1 MNIDRQALLEQKRQR
16 LLELKQ
22 RRLQKEKEDAERAD
36 AERSKS
42 PNISDLGQQE
52 IAKPQKLEVKRVDVS
67 VQVGESTLKPSLQY
81 TAEQSLV
88 LRFDKVIQVEFDEV
102 QSMEDREEAR
112 RESDEFAEPI
122 VPHSPEPLKAEVV
135 NEALASQLEEKL
147 RFPFSK
153 LRLGIREEKEIRSVG
168 DSPFVVEQQL
178 GGFLDRPIVSVKTT
192 PQFPELILVAYGASD
207 TKLPDLTDSKGLAI
221 IFNTSTESIFPEFF
235 LHCTSP
241 IAAIAFDKTDAF
253 RIICGMEN
261 GRLALWDLTNVKPNQ
276 LAVLPTLQSSTL
288 ASLHSQGKKKFT
300 HHTMPIVL
308 IKQPEVNSASP
319 SVVSISAEG
328 VINVWSLSILARP
341 KLDSRV
347 VKKQAESER
356 LSLKDSVYV
365 TSVLIS
371 SHYMLQNTTSYHAPE
386 YKFLNNTYLGCD
398 NGEILKLKND
408 KDKSVIDS
416 IFSTESKGKVT
427 SLVEFSW
434 KRNLRAAFAVV
445 SSHMDWSIKI
455 WQLSSSEPVLQIP
468 TTALIS
474 KLISRP
480 GHCMQMVA
488 LNQLSP
494 PEERTSLD
502 FWNLNVRC
510 FSPTCSIPLPDDFGD
525 ATLVEFNSEG
535 DKLFVSS
542 RSGRVVIWN
551 VDKHQLDVVSNER
564 INRDIDGGIMHYLK
578 STDFNI

>member
-67 VQVGESTLKPSLQY
+67 VQVGESTSKPSLQY
-81 TAEQSLV
+81 TAEQSSV

-122 VPHSPEPLKAEVV
+122 VPHSPEPSKAEVV

-207 TKLPDLTDSKGLAI
+207 TKSPDLTDSKGLAI

-276 LAVLPTLQSSTL
+276 LA
-288 ASLHSQGKKKFT
+288 
-300 HHTMPIVL
+300 
-308 IKQPEVNSASP
+308 
-319 SVVSISAEG
+319 
-328 VINVWSLSILARP
+328 
-341 KLDSRV
+341 
-347 VKKQAESER
+347 
-356 LSLKDSVYV
+356 
-365 TSVLIS
+365 
-371 SHYMLQNTTSYHAPE
+371 
-386 YKFLNNTYLGCD
+386 
-398 NGEILKLKND
+398 
-408 KDKSVIDS
+408 
-416 IFSTESKGKVT
+416 
-427 SLVEFSW
+427 
-434 KRNLRAAFAVV
+434 
-445 SSHMDWSIKI
+445 
-455 WQLSSSEPVLQIP
+455 
-468 TTALIS
+468 
-474 KLISRP
+474 
-480 GHCMQMVA
+480 
-488 LNQLSP
+488 
-494 PEERTSLD
+494 
-502 FWNLNVRC
+502 
-510 FSPTCSIPLPDDFGD
+510 
-525 ATLVEFNSEG
+525 
-535 DKLFVSS
+535 
-542 RSGRVVIWN
+542 
-551 VDKHQLDVVSNER
+551 
-564 INRDIDGGIMHYLK
+564 
-578 STDFNI
+578 